1 MKKQT
6 NNFTRSR
13 FDYFLINDNAT
24 DMVKK
29 VGIGKVC
36 SLSDQ
41 RPIYLHISLS
51 KVQKGRGFWR
61 LNDDLLI
68 DPQFIFGCNQ
78 VIRKTILSYSALY
91 KTCNITDYPP
101 DHEILLAT
109 PEIPYILL
117 HDMILMKI
125 RMYAMKY

>member
-1 MKKQT
+1 MRQYTFMKKQT

-13 FDYFLINDNAT
+13 LDYFLMNDNST

-36 SLSDQ
+36 FLSDH

-61 LNDDLLI
+61 LNGDLLV

-78 VIRKTILSYSALY
+78 VIRKTILTYSEH
-91 KTCNITDYPP
+91 KTCNITNCPP
-101 DHEILLAT
+101 DHEISLVTLKSHT
-109 PEIPYILL
+109 SCF
-117 HDMILMKI
+117 MT
-125 RMYAMKY
+125 